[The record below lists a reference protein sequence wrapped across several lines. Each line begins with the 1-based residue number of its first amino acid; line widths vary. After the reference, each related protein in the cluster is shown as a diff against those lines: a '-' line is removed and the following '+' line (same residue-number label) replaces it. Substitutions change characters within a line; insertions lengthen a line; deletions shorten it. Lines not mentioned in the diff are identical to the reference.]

1 MLDLEELRNV
11 LEGQLAVQ
19 LAVLFGSQA
28 RGRAHS
34 TSDVDIGLRLAPAT
48 AESRRQA
55 VAEVGRAIR
64 REVDV
69 VDLDSAPP
77 LLRFQIA
84 RDGVLL
90 IEREPWLWT
99 GFKAKA
105 MIDWWDWAPTA
116 RRLHGIYI
124 RRLREQV
131 ADGET

>member
-1 MLDLEELRNV
+1 MVDVQALRDV
-11 LEGQLAVQ
+11 LADQQAVQ

-28 RGRAHS
+28 RDRAHS
-34 TSDVDIGLRLAPAT
+34 RSDVDIGLRLAPAT
-48 AESRRQA
+48 AETRQQAIAEIGQA
-55 VAEVGRAIR
+55 VR

-84 RDGVLL
+84 RDGVVLV
-90 IEREPWLWT
+90 EREPRLWAR
-99 GFKAKA
+99 FKARA
-105 MIDWWDWAPTA
+105 MTDWWDWAPTT

-131 ADGET
+131 AHGES

>member
-1 MLDLEELRNV
+1 MVDVQSLRDV
-11 LEGQLAVQ
+11 LADQHAVQ

-28 RGRAHS
+28 RGRAQS
-34 TSDVDIGLRLAPAT
+34 RSDVDIGLRLAPAT
-48 AESRRQA
+48 AENRQHA
-55 VAEVGRAIR
+55 VVEVGRTVR
-64 REVDV
+64 REVDL

-84 RDGVLL
+84 RDGVVLV
-90 IEREPWLWT
+90 EREPRLWS

-105 MIDWWDWAPTA
+105 MTDWWDWAPTA

-131 ADGET
+131 AHGRS